1 MSENSIASTQTPV
14 PSAVNEP
21 VFVSAELREVLA
33 ATHAAAEQIVDLGEV
48 QAQEVSVRALLRA
61 GNVLRWF
68 RNGVTEGE
76 VAGYAAIID
85 AMNEGRKRLGEA
97 ANDSV
102 VTEKA
107 A

>member
-1 MSENSIASTQTPV
+1 
-14 PSAVNEP
+14 
-21 VFVSAELREVLA
+21 VSAELREVLA

-85 AMNEGRKRLGEA
+85 AMNEGRKTPGYRGER
-97 ANDSV
+97 V
-102 VTEKA
+102 VIRDCRIGGLS
-107 A
+107 